1 MNKILINNLLKII
14 DKKVLINNLNIRRNL
29 FVIKSSLKP
38 NVSELVLIQNRFAG
52 HSKWQ
57 NIRHTKA
64 AKDLQKSQIFNRLIQ
79 RIRVAVQKPGKN
91 DPKINKE
98 YADVIEMC
106 RRANMPNTTI
116 EKAVKRGLEKKL
128 QPIKLE
134 IIGPNGCLI
143 VLEAESENK
152 SNLRYQVRG
161 VLRKYYGF
169 AFAEDGRAM
178 YAFQEKG
185 IVRVKNKDKN
195 GNHIDL
201 NKAEEIAIE
210 ADAEEVKIC
219 NEDDSVLLFITEPLV
234 FSKTKK
240 YIEEN
245 TNFEIIES
253 GLELLAQNRVE
264 LPDDTLQLVSNAID
278 ELEELEEVHRIYNN
292 IN

>member
-14 DKKVLINNLNIRRNL
+14 DKKVLTNNLNIRRNL

-219 NEDDSVLLFITEPLV
+219 NEDDLV